1 MVANMYKKRIKF
13 YLKIYFKILV
23 QDLKSKMNYRS
34 DFIISLIGMI
44 FTNIVGFISFGI
56 LFSKFPTIN
65 GWNYYEILFLYG
77 FSLVSLTP
85 VQCFFDNNWN
95 LRKYVYSGD
104 FIKYCFRP
112 INLFFYYQSEV
123 FDIKGIGQL
132 AFGIGVL
139 IYSWGKI
146 GLAVTVILILKLI
159 VYLISASL
167 IMISLQNLSASMCFL
182 VHNSVFLMELT
193 MKMKDYAKYPV
204 TIFNSVF
211 KFIFTFIFPIAFVA
225 YYPSLVVLRANEVPL
240 LSWLSPLVG
249 LIFLYISYKTWLNC
263 AMKYNGTGS

>member
-104 FIKYCFRP
+104 FIFENTIGRCDMPGGNYKQMQESIKY
-112 INLFFYYQSEV
+112 ILENYQELEIYPGHGNKTYLSEE
-123 FDIKGIGQL
+123 IPQL
-132 AFGIGVL
+132 KNNI
-139 IYSWGKI
+139 I
-146 GLAVTVILILKLI
+146 
-159 VYLISASL
+159 
-167 IMISLQNLSASMCFL
+167 
-182 VHNSVFLMELT
+182 
-193 MKMKDYAKYPV
+193 
-204 TIFNSVF
+204 
-211 KFIFTFIFPIAFVA
+211 
-225 YYPSLVVLRANEVPL
+225 
-240 LSWLSPLVG
+240 
-249 LIFLYISYKTWLNC
+249 
-263 AMKYNGTGS
+263 